1 MIRGYVSERY
11 GISHGMYH
19 SKWYDPKPDHGMD
32 TLHPVPSLIFP
43 TRNIG
48 ARAFHPA
55 LCCTENLLIMWISL
69 PHFFE

>member
-43 TRNIG
+43 TRNME

-55 LCCTENLLIMWISL
+55 L
-69 PHFFE
+69 